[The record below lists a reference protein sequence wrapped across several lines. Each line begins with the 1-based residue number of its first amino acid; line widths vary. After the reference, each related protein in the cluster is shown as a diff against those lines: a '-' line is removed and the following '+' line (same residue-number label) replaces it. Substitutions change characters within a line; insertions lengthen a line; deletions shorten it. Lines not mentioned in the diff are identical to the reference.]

1 MKNRNLLDTVMLTG
15 VFLFMC
21 GCETLDS
28 DSKSKEPSYVMTIN
42 EIVKYPRANSLEKE
56 VPTYSGSTR
65 YINTNPFIHSRNV
78 MEIEMIPSAQK
89 KGFYDLQLKLDY
101 HGKLAWLQLSVN
113 YAYGELGFLID
124 GVYYRSIT
132 PDKIASEYEDSVLL
146 RGPFDPV
153 TAKSLKA
160 NSIKNYKFYNG
171 EPKDKESPF

>member
-1 MKNRNLLDTVMLTG
+1 MKNRNLLGIVPLLSL
-15 VFLFMC
+15 FLFIC

-28 DSKSKEPSYVMTIN
+28 DSKSNEPAYVMTIN
-42 EIVKYPRANSLEKE
+42 EIVKHPRANQLERE
-56 VPTYSGSTR
+56 VPTYSGKTIW
-65 YINTNPFIHSRNV
+65 INTNAFIHSRNV

-101 HGKLAWLQLSVN
+101 HGKLAWMQLSVN

-132 PDKIASEYEDSVLL
+132 PDKIASEYEDSVLV

-153 TAKSLKA
+153 TARSLKA
-160 NSIKNYKFYNG
+160 NSLKNYKFYNG
-171 EPKDKESPF
+171 EPKDKELSF